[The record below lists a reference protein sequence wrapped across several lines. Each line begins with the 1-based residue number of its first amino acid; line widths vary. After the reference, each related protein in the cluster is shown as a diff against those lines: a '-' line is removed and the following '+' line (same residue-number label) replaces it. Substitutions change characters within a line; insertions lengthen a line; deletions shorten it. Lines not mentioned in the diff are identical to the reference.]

1 MNHMTQE
8 ELSQLTDE
16 ALIAKAKKMKSNA
29 IWSALTIG
37 FMIGVVIYSAV
48 ENTFGFF
55 TLIPLYF
62 IYKMLNSS
70 KNNDALKQILK
81 ERGIV

>member
-1 MNHMTQE
+1 MTKE
-8 ELSQLTDE
+8 GLSKLTDE
-16 ALIAKAKKMKSNA
+16 ALIAKAKKMKSKA

-48 ENTFGFF
+48 ENTYGFF

-62 IYKMLNSS
+62 IYKMVKGA
-70 KNNDALKQILK
+70 KNKDALKAILK
-81 ERGIV
+81 DRGIK